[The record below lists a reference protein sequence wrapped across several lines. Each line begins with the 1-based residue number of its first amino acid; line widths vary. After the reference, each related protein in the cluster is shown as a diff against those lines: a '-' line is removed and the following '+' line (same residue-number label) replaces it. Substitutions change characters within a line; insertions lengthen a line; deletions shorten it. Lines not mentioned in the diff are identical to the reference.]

1 MAFKK
6 KNLKRSNKVTHQKKS
21 QSKKPKSHKKKKGGC
36 NPTTVDCLNPY
47 GLSQMGV
54 NPYESPPTVSE
65 QAFDQRYSWF
75 GNEIAGSGI
84 GNQVECPT
92 KTEIETPVSQ
102 EMSGGLKK
110 KKNNKRKKNNKKS
123 AKKKRG
129 GGYYLNLGTEKIGNQ
144 ALVTGYDDCAPP
156 TLKTQYQLV

>member
-1 MAFKK
+1 MVFKK
-6 KNLKRSNKVTHQKKS
+6 KNLKRSNKVSHQKKS
-21 QSKKPKSHKKKKGGC
+21 KSNKPKSLKKKRGGC
-36 NPTTVDCLNPY
+36 NPTTVDCLNPH

-65 QAFDQRYSWF
+65 QAFDQRYSWS
-75 GNEIAGSGI
+75 GNDIAGSGV

-92 KTEIETPVSQ
+92 KTEVATPVSE

-110 KKNNKRKKNNKKS
+110 RNKKNKKKS

-129 GGYYLNLGTEKIGNQ
+129 GGYYLNLGNEKIGNQ